1 MITFRVSITTN
12 RRNNHWIQSIMYIE
26 GYHQAYEYFVMNE
39 DGNAVTRKLIDE
51 FKSSYPELT
60 FLEERI
66 ITASENDRRRFLEEN
81 RKVYNLAVEQN
92 LCSDL
97 LRKHMSCWTKI
108 DKSGAVT
115 RQRTKMNGIPT
126 SDIKHH
132 CKRFDGN
139 RAVME
144 FFNKNQ
150 CPVCRD
156 SFKEV
161 LEEDRHITT
170 QPCGHPVCCKCCDDI
185 LRTNQN
191 PSCPICREDMDIE
204 KFHVMKFDTN
214 LQPIPEDRR
223 IYY

>member
-66 ITASENDRRRFLEEN
+66 ITASENDRQRFLEEN
-81 RKVYNLAVEQN
+81 RKVYNVAVELN

-97 LRKHMSCWTKI
+97 LQKHMSCWAEVGKN
-108 DKSGAVT
+108 GAVT
-115 RQRTKMNGIPT
+115 RQHTKTSGIP
-126 SDIKHH
+126 SCDLKHH
-132 CKRFDGN
+132 FKRFEGN
-139 RAVME
+139 KAVME

-150 CPVCRD
+150 CPVCMA
-156 SFKEV
+156 SYKEI
-161 LEEDRHITT
+161 LKEDRHITT
-170 QPCGHPVCCKCCDDI
+170 LPCGHPVCCKCCDQI

-191 PSCPICREDMDIE
+191 PTCPICREDMDEIE
-204 KFHVMKFDTN
+204 LDVMKFDIN
-214 LQPIPEDRR
+214 LQLLPEDRR